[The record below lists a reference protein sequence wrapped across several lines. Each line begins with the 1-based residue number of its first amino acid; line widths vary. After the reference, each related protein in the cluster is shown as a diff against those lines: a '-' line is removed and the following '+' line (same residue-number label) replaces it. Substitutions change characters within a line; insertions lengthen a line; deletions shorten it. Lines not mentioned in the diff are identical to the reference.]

1 MPRSNVLKASLMN
14 DTPPPEPGLEPAD
27 LPSPKARVMVVDDER
42 LFRETISMTLAD
54 EGFEVIACDSGP
66 MALDY
71 LAGGGEAEILLLD
84 WQMPEMDGLEVLRRL
99 RESNFLLPVIFLTAL
114 GNQVFEEAALS
125 RGAVDFVDKTRS
137 FAIILHRIRLV
148 VEGGKPLPVG
158 TGAKPAGGAPMQI
171 NHGPLSL
178 RLDTSRAF
186 WHEVMVAL
194 TLTEFNV
201 VRLLVERPGE
211 DVSYREIYDLVHGRG
226 FIAGSGEMGYRA
238 NVRALV
244 KRIRQKFKEIDPEFA
259 ELENYPGFGY
269 RWLDA
274 PRAD

>member
-1 MPRSNVLKASLMN
+1 MN
-14 DTPPPEPGLEPAD
+14 DNLAEIEE
-27 LPSPKARVMVVDDER
+27 LPVAKPRVLVVDDER

-54 EGFEVIACDSGP
+54 EGFDVVPCDSGAA
-66 MALDY
+66 ALDY
-71 LAGGGEAEILLLD
+71 LKSGSPADLVLLD
-84 WQMPEMDGLEVLRRL
+84 WQMPEMDGLEVLRLMRDQD
-99 RESNFLLPVIFLTAL
+99 FLLPVIFLTGL

-125 RGAVDFVDKTRS
+125 RGAIDFVDKTRS

-148 VEGGKPLPVG
+148 VEGGKPSAGKPVV
-158 TGAKPAGGAPMQI
+158 AQQAAQI
-171 NHGPLSL
+171 TLGPLNL

-186 WHEVMVAL
+186 WRGSMVSL

-201 VRLLVERPGE
+201 VRLLSERLGE

-244 KRIRQKFKEIDPEFA
+244 KRIRQKFKEIDPDFA

-274 PRAD
+274 ANSR

>member
-1 MPRSNVLKASLMN
+1 MNNNLANKMDPLPTAKPRIL
-14 DTPPPEPGLEPAD
+14 
-27 LPSPKARVMVVDDER
+27 VVDDER

-54 EGFEVIACDSGP
+54 EGFDAVPFDSGAA
-66 MALDY
+66 ALDY
-71 LAGGGEAEILLLD
+71 LQQGGAADLVLLD
-84 WQMPEMDGLEVLRRL
+84 WQMPEMDGLEVLRL
-99 RESNFLLPVIFLTAL
+99 MREQNFLLPVIFLTGL

-125 RGAVDFVDKTRS
+125 RGAIDFVDKTRS

-148 VEGGKPLPVG
+148 VEGGKPTAG
-158 TGAKPAGGAPMQI
+158 KPMASTPSGQLTLGQL
-171 NHGPLSL
+171 NL

-186 WHEVMVAL
+186 WRGSMVGL

-201 VRLLVERPGE
+201 VRLLAERRGE

-226 FIAGSGEMGYRA
+226 FIAGSGDVGYRA

-244 KRIRQKFKEIDPEFA
+244 KRVRQKFKEIDPDFA

-274 PRAD
+274 PSAK

>member
-1 MPRSNVLKASLMN
+1 MN
-14 DTPPPEPGLEPAD
+14 DNLAEIEE
-27 LPSPKARVMVVDDER
+27 LPVAKPRILVVDDER

-54 EGFEVIACDSGP
+54 EGFDVVPCDSGP
-66 MALDY
+66 AALDY
-71 LAGGGEAEILLLD
+71 LKTGAPADLVLLD
-84 WQMPEMDGLEVLRRL
+84 WQMPEMDGLEVLRLMRDQD
-99 RESNFLLPVIFLTAL
+99 FLLPVIFLTGL

-125 RGAVDFVDKTRS
+125 RGAIDFVDKTRS

-148 VEGGKPLPVG
+148 VEGGKPSAGKPVV
-158 TGAKPAGGAPMQI
+158 AQQAAQI
-171 NHGPLSL
+171 TLGPLNL

-186 WHEVMVAL
+186 WRGSMVSL

-201 VRLLVERPGE
+201 VRLLSERLGE

-244 KRIRQKFKEIDPEFA
+244 KRIRQKFKEIDPDFA

-274 PRAD
+274 ANSR

>member
-1 MPRSNVLKASLMN
+1 MN
-14 DTPPPEPGLEPAD
+14 DMPPDTED
-27 LPSPKARVMVVDDER
+27 LPAAKARVMVVDDER

-54 EGFEVIACDSGP
+54 EGFDVVSCDSGR

-71 LAGGGEAEILLLD
+71 LASGSDAEIMLLD
-84 WQMPEMDGLEVLRRL
+84 WQMPEMDGLEVLRQL
-99 RESNFLLPVIFLTAL
+99 RERNFLLPVIFLTAL

-148 VEGGKPLPVG
+148 VEGGKPLAG
-158 TGAKPAGGAPMQI
+158 KPAAGQTPMQLV
-171 NHGPLSL
+171 HGPLNL

-186 WHEVMVAL
+186 WQEVMVGL

-244 KRIRQKFKEIDPEFA
+244 KRIRQKFKEIDPDFA

-274 PRAD
+274 PRPD